1 MIDRETLKECH
12 VCLIGY
18 LLKNIEDIDKLSIT
32 KDYLKDFSIQGKK
45 YNFKYIFALFK
56 KIVALSNLIQ
66 RIYHNDIRN
75 MLP

>member
-1 MIDRETLKECH
+1 MKDIQDFLNVCIGSVQTVDTKKIIVSVDKEETLNK
-12 VCLIGY
+12 
-18 LLKNIEDIDKLSIT
+18 LKINA
-32 KDYLKDFSIQGKK
+32 Q
-45 YNFKYIFALFK
+45 FK

>member
-32 KDYLKDFSIQGKK
+32 KDYLKDFLYKVRSTILNTFLK
-45 YNFKYIFALFK
+45 
-56 KIVALSNLIQ
+56 
-66 RIYHNDIRN
+66 R
-75 MLP
+75 